1 MRVRIQHT
9 TRLDYNADVAEGVT
23 DARLGPRSDAHQRW
37 GRFVLRIDPPA
48 AVRRYTDGFQNEAHL
63 ITVGRAH
70 RSLQIVAEGEV
81 FTGLADPFRLP
92 ARAPAPL
99 PPGDLVD
106 YCSPSALV
114 QWDESVTAVAA
125 PFAPRD
131 PSGTFEAV
139 QGLMDEVYTTF
150 VYKPDVT
157 TVSTTV
163 LDVMDHKSGVCQDF
177 AHVLLALCRSIGIPA
192 RYVSGYTVS
201 RGNSRRQGQSQTQRG
216 GPGPGR
222 SRSQSQA
229 QSQSQSAS
237 PPGAADVPRRGQ
249 GASHAWIEA
258 FTPTHGWRGFDP
270 TNNLVA
276 SEHHVK
282 IAVGRDY
289 RDVPPTRGTFRGEA
303 EETLSVHVE
312 AAPLA

>member
-9 TRLDYNADVAEGVT
+9 TRLDYSVDVAEGVT

-37 GRFVLRIDPPA
+37 GRFGLRIDPPA

-63 ITVGRAH
+63 ITVGRTH

-81 FTGLADPFRLP
+81 FTSLTDPFRLP
-92 ARAPAPL
+92 ARPPAPL

-106 YCSPSALV
+106 YGSPSDLV

-125 PFAPRD
+125 PFAPRE

-139 QGLMDEVYTTF
+139 QGLMNEVFSTF
-150 VYKPDVT
+150 VYKQDVT
-157 TVSTTV
+157 TVTTTV
-163 LDVMDHKSGVCQDF
+163 LDVMAHRSGVCQDF

-192 RYVSGYTVS
+192 RYVSGYTVN
-201 RGNSRRQGQSQTQRG
+201 RGAGQRQRQSQSQQG
-216 GPGPGR
+216 GGRPGR
-222 SRSQSQA
+222 SRPQTQSQSQA
-229 QSQSQSAS
+229 SSA
-237 PPGAADVPRRGQ
+237 PAPADVPRRGQ